1 MAYVLRGT
9 WSAVSDGYATV
20 YVSGTARVRDQV
32 SLGSGASLKITSG
45 AFVDGLTAVKGS
57 VSVAAGGVL
66 ANSQLDDS
74 TLTVASGG
82 IIQTNNLN
90 STETT
95 LGSGAQSYNDTWFN
109 SGYDANWVTVA
120 AGASI
125 MQSQILKG
133 GYLRVSSGG
142 SAAGVVVSAGGS
154 AILASGTTDGFTA
167 MSGGYV
173 QSGTAFY
180 SGSTV
185 NGTELV
191 NASVLS
197 GTWSAVNLDG
207 GTVYQSGTV
216 IVSGPA
222 VLGTSA
228 VLYIKNG
235 AVASQLSGYLVSV
248 VIEAGGNL
256 DSSVIIN
263 GSVRIAAGG
272 ASTNNALNS
281 TATTVASGGSSFN
294 DVWYNSGYDI
304 NVATF
309 QSGASISGAQVL
321 NGGSLS
327 VQTGATGNDIYV
339 SGTGTATF
347 SAGSVENYTAAPGG
361 KVVSGTMTYSGIL
374 VGDNSY
380 DNTRVLSGVWS
391 AIDSDGTTV
400 FRSGSVSVQ
409 WPVTFASGATL
420 YISSGAQVAGIK
432 AVATTV
438 QVLNGGALYQ
448 STIENGTLTVA
459 SGGSTTGNY
468 LNSTTTTYGSGA
480 SSLADRW
487 YNSGYNVDA
496 AVFQSGASVWGAVVD
511 QGGSVTVSSG
521 AQGSDITVY
530 KGGSASFASGT
541 VDQYRATSG
550 GTLVSGSQYF
560 TGMMIDGSSYDNTPL
575 LAGRWTAV
583 YDQGATVYTSGTTS
597 FSWPVAMAQSAFL
610 TVGPGATASSIY
622 GTAITVTVQSG
633 GTLTASRIAN
643 GSVTLASG
651 ASSINNGFNSTPV
664 TISSGASS
672 VADDWYNSG
681 YNVDVT
687 SVYAGAT
694 LEGVTIGNGG
704 SMVVQSGVNLGNVS
718 VDSAGVFVTSSPM
731 NGDVWVPPAPE
742 PNGAVT
748 LTGTWSAVAD
758 EWGQTVY
765 QSGTKVVSDSVALG
779 NGATLYVMSGA
790 TALNLSGYLV
800 SVYVSN
806 GGTLMASYIRNG
818 TVSVLDGGTTLGNQ
832 FNSVPMTIAAGGSSM
847 NDTWFNSGY
856 NVDRVTVASG
866 GYVQSPSVGSGAILS
881 AGPGATLTSPVVGQG
896 GVLMLDHVALDPCFL
911 AGTLIQTAQGEVA
924 VENLQ
929 IGDEVICLDG
939 EHRFT
944 QKISWIGSRQNQH
957 QPYLPLDQAGYP
969 VCIRKNA
976 LADGVPSRDLYMT
989 SEHCMPFEGAFIP
1002 LRMLVNGTSIY
1013 YDTTR
1018 PIYHYYHIEM
1028 ERHAIILANNTPT
1041 ESYLNTGH
1049 RRQFTHQAS
1058 IPGRIMEIPG
1068 DWHSDAALP
1077 LNVACDFVQPVHE
1090 KLVARALSLGFES
1103 KLQGS
1108 GAMTE
1113 DPDFCLI
1120 LENGTRIDPIAI
1132 EGARRRFSLPPG
1144 VRFVRLASHQAR
1156 PCDFIGPWVDDRRRF
1171 GVCIGEVS
1179 LQIADRALPI
1189 RTHLDGVE
1197 REGWVAELCELGRW
1211 TEGYALLNLPS
1222 VTATVPAL
1230 LDIEVTGTVPY
1241 RVDPIIEAPRFC
1253 A

>member
-32 SLGSGASLKITSG
+32 SLGSGALLKITSG

-173 QSGTAFY
+173 QLGTAFY

-420 YISSGAQVAGIK
+420 YISSGAQVAAIK

-438 QVLNGGALYQ
+438 QVLNGGLFINRPSRTAPSPLPA
-448 STIENGTLTVA
+448 VA
-459 SGGSTTGNY
+459 
-468 LNSTTTTYGSGA
+468 
-480 SSLADRW
+480 R
-487 YNSGYNVDA
+487 
-496 AVFQSGASVWGAVVD
+496 
-511 QGGSVTVSSG
+511 
-521 AQGSDITVY
+521 
-530 KGGSASFASGT
+530 
-541 VDQYRATSG
+541 
-550 GTLVSGSQYF
+550 
-560 TGMMIDGSSYDNTPL
+560 
-575 LAGRWTAV
+575 
-583 YDQGATVYTSGTTS
+583 
-597 FSWPVAMAQSAFL
+597 
-610 TVGPGATASSIY
+610 
-622 GTAITVTVQSG
+622 
-633 GTLTASRIAN
+633 
-643 GSVTLASG
+643 
-651 ASSINNGFNSTPV
+651 
-664 TISSGASS
+664 
-672 VADDWYNSG
+672 
-681 YNVDVT
+681 
-687 SVYAGAT
+687 
-694 LEGVTIGNGG
+694 
-704 SMVVQSGVNLGNVS
+704 
-718 VDSAGVFVTSSPM
+718 
-731 NGDVWVPPAPE
+731 PPAIISIPRR
-742 PNGAVT
+742 PP
-748 LTGTWSAVAD
+748 
-758 EWGQTVY
+758 
-765 QSGTKVVSDSVALG
+765 
-779 NGATLYVMSGA
+779 
-790 TALNLSGYLV
+790 
-800 SVYVSN
+800 
-806 GGTLMASYIRNG
+806 MAAAPHPWQIAG
-818 TVSVLDGGTTLGNQ
+818 
-832 FNSVPMTIAAGGSSM
+832 TIAATMSTRRFFSP
-847 NDTWFNSGY
+847 
-856 NVDRVTVASG
+856 VPRSG
-866 GYVQSPSVGSGAILS
+866 GPWSIRVAPSPSVPVRRVAI
-881 AGPGATLTSPVVGQG
+881 SPS
-896 GVLMLDHVALDPCFL
+896 
-911 AGTLIQTAQGEVA
+911 TRA
-924 VENLQ
+924 VRRL
-929 IGDEVICLDG
+929 
-939 EHRFT
+939 
-944 QKISWIGSRQNQH
+944 
-957 QPYLPLDQAGYP
+957 
-969 VCIRKNA
+969 
-976 LADGVPSRDLYMT
+976 
-989 SEHCMPFEGAFIP
+989 
-1002 LRMLVNGTSIY
+1002 LRAVRSTSI
-1013 YDTTR
+1013 
-1018 PIYHYYHIEM
+1018 
-1028 ERHAIILANNTPT
+1028 
-1041 ESYLNTGH
+1041 
-1049 RRQFTHQAS
+1049 
-1058 IPGRIMEIPG
+1058 
-1068 DWHSDAALP
+1068 
-1077 LNVACDFVQPVHE
+1077 V
-1090 KLVARALSLGFES
+1090 
-1103 KLQGS
+1103 
-1108 GAMTE
+1108 
-1113 DPDFCLI
+1113 
-1120 LENGTRIDPIAI
+1120 
-1132 EGARRRFSLPPG
+1132 RRRGGHWS
-1144 VRFVRLASHQAR
+1144 
-1156 PCDFIGPWVDDRRRF
+1156 
-1171 GVCIGEVS
+1171 
-1179 LQIADRALPI
+1179 
-1189 RTHLDGVE
+1189 
-1197 REGWVAELCELGRW
+1197 
-1211 TEGYALLNLPS
+1211 
-1222 VTATVPAL
+1222 PAPN
-1230 LDIEVTGTVPY
+1230 IS
-1241 RVDPIIEAPRFC
+1241 RV
-1253 A
+1253 